1 MLNKALVTKLLN
13 IYKQAWEKQDPDL
26 ILTIFTP
33 DGEYHEKA
41 FEAPHKKHS
50 GIRKYWQ
57 DKVVGEQ
64 SAIKFKLNNIF
75 IDGNTAIAEWEATFK
90 DHARKFD
97 IAIKEIAVME
107 FEGDKIKKYREY
119 WHSKKTDF

>member
-1 MLNKALVTKLLN
+1 M
-13 IYKQAWEKQDPDL
+13 
-26 ILTIFTP
+26 ILTIFTK
-33 DGEYHEKA
+33 DGQYHEKA
-41 FEAPHKKHS
+41 FEAPHKGHMDIK
-50 GIRKYWQ
+50 KYWQ

-64 SAIKFKLNNIF
+64 SDIKFKLNKVL

-107 FEGDKIKKYREY
+107 FKGNKIKKYREY